1 MKSVLAS
8 EAAFGERF
16 TYRLHC
22 SWFGITLSLGPT
34 RKPPKRTTKETMM
47 RFRETWEEGI
57 GRLGLRRIWF
67 KVTWVGVQGYVHGTG
82 LRVACNVGLL

>member
-1 MKSVLAS
+1 
-8 EAAFGERF
+8 
-16 TYRLHC
+16 
-22 SWFGITLSLGPT
+22 
-34 RKPPKRTTKETMM
+34 M